1 MHLLSRKRIETF
13 VKILCFLVTAA
24 VIIPLL
30 WIIGDVIYNGLA
42 AWNINFLISPVI
54 EGGIGNAILGT
65 FIINGMACLFGIPLG
80 VLTGMYLSEY
90 GQESWFA
97 SMVRTMVESLSGIPS
112 LILGLFAYA
121 TIIIALSQSATDR
134 HYTAV
139 ASALA
144 LGLMM
149 IPLVGKATEESM
161 RVISNDIREA
171 AIALGV
177 PKWIRTTRI
186 VLAIAKGGVLTGSLL
201 AFARISGE
209 TAPLL
214 FTALF
219 SSFWPTGINQPMAS
233 LQVLIYNYAL
243 SGYPNLVTQA
253 WGAALFLVLIVV
265 AINII
270 VRVYT
275 KPKYKEGF

>member
-1 MHLLSRKRIETF
+1 M
-13 VKILCFLVTAA
+13 KILCILVTAVA
-24 VIIPLL
+24 MTPLL
-30 WIIGDVIYNGLA
+30 WIMGDVIYNGLA
-42 AWNINFLISPVI
+42 AWSIHFLFSPVI

-65 FIINGMACLFGIPLG
+65 LIINGMACALGIPLG
-80 VLTGMYLSEY
+80 ILTGMYLSEY
-90 GQESWFA
+90 GQGGWFA
-97 SMVRTMVESLSGIPS
+97 SIVRTVVESLSGIPS

-121 TIIIALSQSATDR
+121 TIIIGISGSSYAR
-134 HYTAV
+134 HYTAI

-161 RVISNDIREA
+161 HVISNDIREA

-219 SSFWPTGINQPMAS
+219 SNFWPTGINQPMAS

-243 SGYPNLVTQA
+243 SGYSNLVTQA
-253 WGAALFLVLIVV
+253 WGAALLLALVIV

-275 KPKYKEGF
+275 KPNYKEGF

>member
-1 MHLLSRKRIETF
+1 
-13 VKILCFLVTAA
+13 
-24 VIIPLL
+24 
-30 WIIGDVIYNGLA
+30 
-42 AWNINFLISPVI
+42 VI

-65 FIINGMACLFGIPLG
+65 LIINGMACALGIPLG
-80 VLTGMYLSEY
+80 ILTGMYLSEY
-90 GQESWFA
+90 GQGGWFA
-97 SMVRTMVESLSGIPS
+97 SIVRTVVESLSGIPS

-121 TIIIALSQSATDR
+121 TIIIGISGSSYAR
-134 HYTAV
+134 HYTAI

-161 RVISNDIREA
+161 HVISNDIREA

-219 SSFWPTGINQPMAS
+219 SNFWPTGINQPMAS

-243 SGYPNLVTQA
+243 SGYSNLVTQA
-253 WGAALFLVLIVV
+253 WGAALLLALVIV

-275 KPKYKEGF
+275 KPNYKEGF

>member
-1 MHLLSRKRIETF
+1 
-13 VKILCFLVTAA
+13 V
-24 VIIPLL
+24 
-30 WIIGDVIYNGLA
+30 
-42 AWNINFLISPVI
+42 
-54 EGGIGNAILGT
+54 
-65 FIINGMACLFGIPLG
+65 LFRSI
-80 VLTGMYLSEY
+80 
-90 GQESWFA
+90 Q
-97 SMVRTMVESLSGIPS
+97 I
-112 LILGLFAYA
+112 LFAHR
-121 TIIIALSQSATDR
+121 IDR
-134 HYTAV
+134 HYTAL

-186 VLAIAKGGVLTGSLL
+186 ILSIAKGGVLTGSLL

-214 FTALF
+214 FTASF
-219 SSFWPTGINQPMAS
+219 SQFWPSGINQPMAS

-243 SGYPNLVTQA
+243 STPNLVTQA
-253 WGAALFLVLIVV
+253 WGAALFLALIVV

-275 KPKYKEGF
+275 KPKYREGF